1 MSSPREHVLFVH
13 AHPDDETITTGG
25 AIATLLDAGVAVTLL
40 TCTRG
45 ELGEV
50 IPAELQHLSGD
61 ALGAYRETELAAA
74 AAALGL
80 TDYRFLG
87 SVGACAAGVEPHR
100 FRDSGM
106 QWGPNGPEPLSADE
120 SEASTG
126 AFTSADIGAIL
137 ADTCAVIAE
146 IQPIAVISYDS
157 GGGYGHPDHVRTHE
171 VATFAARTMGV
182 PFYAII
188 PVGLQAEGDIVL
200 DVSQVLHR
208 KAKALEAYRTQL
220 TVEGYSMVHSGGQV
234 ELISNTETFRRSE
247 MPHTP
252 ELEWSRL
259 RVFTKAVTCVLA
271 LAMGALVGVLGTIQ
285 HEFAFSV
292 VSLLMVVAILA
303 GLRLLFQVRTVAA
316 FAGAAVFLV
325 VGLLSLK
332 GPGGSVLIQAN
343 AVGYVWSFGV
353 PIITLIVL
361 AWPSLGPRA
370 RDTMGNVTDPKKVV
384 DSS

>member
-120 SEASTG
+120 PEASTG

-200 DVSQVLHR
+200 DVSRVLHR

-220 TVEGYSMVHSGGQV
+220 TVEGNSMVHSGGQV